1 MLQVKSQSRERE
13 RVGTPEE
20 GGGKGGGVHNN
31 FTVTEAASKGAE
43 VF

>member
-20 GGGKGGGVHNN
+20 GGGVHNN

>member
-13 RVGTPEE
+13 RVATPEE
-20 GGGKGGGVHNN
+20 GGVHNN
-31 FTVTEAASKGAE
+31 FTVIEAASKGAE

>member
-20 GGGKGGGVHNN
+20 GGGGGVHNN